1 MAPGRSLEE
10 IQAAEEADREMMR
23 AQGRKLIRVA
33 ISAIV
38 AGLRN
43 GKPPRILMKSVPEPL
58 RAQRASFVTLTREG
72 SLRGCVGSL
81 EANRPLAVDV
91 AYNAYSAAFRD
102 PRFPALEP
110 AEAKGI
116 GVALSLLSAPIDIE
130 MFDQDDLLSQLRPG
144 RDGLIIHDPGP
155 GGGRAVFLPQVW
167 EDIPDPID
175 FLTRLRLKAGMA
187 GDHWSDS
194 FTAKRFT
201 VQKTPPLGY
210 EREDGAAPQDAIPAI
225 ASAS

>member
-10 IQAAEEADREMMR
+10 IEAAEEADRALMR
-23 AQGRKLIRVA
+23 AHGRKLIRVA
-33 ISAIV
+33 VSAVV

-43 GKPPRILMKSVPEPL
+43 GKPPRILMKSVPEIL
-58 RAQRASFVTLTREG
+58 RAQRASFVTLTQQGR
-72 SLRGCVGSL
+72 LRGCVGSL
-81 EANRPLAVDV
+81 EATRPLALDV

-102 PRFPALEP
+102 PRFPPLEP
-110 AEAKGI
+110 KEANRV
-116 GVALSLLSAPIDIE
+116 GVSLSLLSEAIDIE

-144 RDGLIIHDPGP
+144 IDGLIIHDPGP

-167 EDIPDPID
+167 EDIPDPVE

-187 GDHWSDS
+187 GDHWSDAL
-194 FTAKRFT
+194 TAKRFT
-201 VQKTPPLGY
+201 VQKSPPLGY
-210 EREDGAAPQDAIPAI
+210 ERADGAEPRDAAPAV